1 MESVLDLIRRDRR
14 GEVTDV
20 SIIRACVACFEELGV
35 DDDSRYGRVKFY
47 KSEFENKFLEV

>member
-1 MESVLDLIRRDRR
+1 VESVLDLIRRDRR